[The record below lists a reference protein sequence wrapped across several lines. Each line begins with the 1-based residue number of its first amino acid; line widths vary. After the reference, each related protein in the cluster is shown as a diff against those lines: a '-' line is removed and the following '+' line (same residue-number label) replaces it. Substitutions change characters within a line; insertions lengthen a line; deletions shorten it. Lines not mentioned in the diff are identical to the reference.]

1 MNQVSLNIATYILGT
16 IAGMSLLSVLIKRPW
31 TILIARRHTPP
42 EVWSTDLFLETN
54 MIISGAWTL
63 LFALAAFLSIILP
76 LWANLMVGVIFFL
89 LGRLSPRFGL
99 WYSSKRMKSLFP
111 KPK

>member
-1 MNQVSLNIATYILGT
+1 MNQISLNIATYMLGT
-16 IAGMSLLSVLIKRPW
+16 MAGVSLFSVLIKRPW
-31 TILIARRHTPP
+31 TILVARRHTPP
-42 EVWSTDLFLETN
+42 EVWPTALFLETN
-54 MIISGAWTL
+54 MVISGAWTL

-76 LWANLMVGVIFFL
+76 LWANLISGIILFR
-89 LGRLSPRFGL
+89 LGRLSPRFGS